1 MFFEKF
7 VCIAGRINTDLHD
20 LDRINERIP
29 SQPLDLLLEGG
40 AEQHNLTV
48 GSNVVANRPN
58 LRLETH
64 LEHFVSL
71 KKCQFLLYKS
81 LYVNNFGCCQCKP
94 LHPEASPII
103 AIKAK
108 SPLRMKSNERPA
120 PLR

>member
-40 AEQHNLTV
+40 AEQHDLTV
-48 GSNVVANRPN
+48 GSNVVANRSN

-71 KKCQFLLYKS
+71 KN
-81 LYVNNFGCCQCKP
+81 VNSRSIKVYTLTILAAVN
-94 LHPEASPII
+94 ASHFT
-103 AIKAK
+103 
-108 SPLRMKSNERPA
+108 LR
-120 PLR
+120 LVQ